1 MVVKIL
7 IVDDSQFM
15 RKLLRKILESQSEYM
30 VIGEAEN
37 GVEAVQLFKELRP
50 DIVIMGIFMPIKDGI
65 SATIEIKQIN
75 PKAKVMICTS
85 AGQEEKIEQAMRA
98 GANGY
103 IIKPFQGPKVTE
115 AVKRVLQS

>member
-65 SATIEIKQIN
+65 SATAEIKQIN
-75 PKAKVMICTS
+75 PKAKVVMCTS
-85 AGQEEKIEQAMRA
+85 VGQEEKMKQAIKA
-98 GANGY
+98 GADGY
-103 IIKPFQGPKVTE
+103 ITKPFQGPKVTE